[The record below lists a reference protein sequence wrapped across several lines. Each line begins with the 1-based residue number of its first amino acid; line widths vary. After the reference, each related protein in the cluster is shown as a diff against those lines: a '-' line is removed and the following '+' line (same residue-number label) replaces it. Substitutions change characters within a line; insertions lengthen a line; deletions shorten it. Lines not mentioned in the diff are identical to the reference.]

1 MAAMIV
7 PTRLFVFAALFA
19 AWSVAALGETDYP
32 MHRSLDPSQDSVK
45 ESKYKD
51 MFDRDYYSHDP
62 EIRNLL
68 RTVEAYH
75 MGPGLRKI
83 KERRYDSAYEEFD
96 FILRYYPNH
105 PRALAL
111 MADLCIALKRQ
122 GDGERYF
129 NKALSL
135 FPNMTRSAKG
145 ITEREYGK
153 MLYRFGEYPR
163 ARDMLK
169 QSVAHDDFPGETH
182 YYLGLAY
189 LTEKDYGQAN
199 FHAQKAYARKYPL
212 TELRDK
218 LMAANA
224 WKPDASGKTASK
236 QQ

>member
-1 MAAMIV
+1 MAQITAAI
-7 PTRLFVFAALFA
+7 RLIACTVAFGAC
-19 AWSVAALGETDYP
+19 SVTASGADDYP
-32 MHRSLDPSQDSVK
+32 RQRSLDPNRETPQDERNKGV
-45 ESKYKD
+45 
-51 MFDRDYYSHDP
+51 FDRDYYSRDP

-75 MGPGLRKI
+75 MNPGLQKI
-83 KERRYDSAYEEFD
+83 KERRYQAAYEEFD

-111 MADLCIALKRQ
+111 MADVCLTMKRQ
-122 GDGERYF
+122 EDGERYF
-129 NKALSL
+129 KKALSL
-135 FPNMTRSAKG
+135 FPDMTRSAKG

-153 MLYRFGEYPR
+153 LLYRFGENAR

-169 QSVAHDDFPGETH
+169 QSVSHDDYSGEGH

-189 LTEKDYGQAN
+189 LAEKDHDHAN
-199 FHAQKAYARKYPL
+199 LHAQKAYAHKYPL

-224 WKPDASGKTASK
+224 WKPDASGKTASQK
-236 QQ
+236 